1 MVIQTHGQA
10 INDLQTGK
18 SIRLAKVE
26 RGGSLEARRLPS
38 GSVAFYWRHTRAGKT
53 ERIPIGPYDPSAP
66 PKALKPGPRGY
77 AVAAALEAARVLAK
91 LDSEAPG
98 GLRAERSRQQAAEEV
113 ARKEELARGKYT
125 LQALCD
131 EYCNWLE
138 RQGKDSHREARN
150 ILRRNLL
157 EPHPELA
164 ATAANRVGKR
174 PIVEAARKLTEAGK
188 STTGRKLRS
197 YLRAAYACALRA
209 DSDATLPSSFI
220 AFNITTN
227 PVESI
232 TPIKGKTDKNPLS
245 LADLRKY
252 WKQLQKE
259 PGVIGAALRLQLLSG
274 AQRVAQLARLHERDV
289 TTTTIQLFDPKG
301 KRVDPRPHLL
311 PITKPMRAELA
322 QLAPTGYVLSTDGG
336 ITPMH
341 PTSIS
346 AWAAD
351 AGKRAGI
358 EGFQLKRVRSGVE
371 TALASVRVSKDVRG
385 QLQSHGLGG
394 VQDAHYD
401 AHEYLPV
408 KRQALDTLHKL
419 LEAEPAKNVT
429 PIKRKRAA

>member
-1 MVIQTHGQA
+1 MATPGQRISELSAGQA
-10 INDLQTGK
+10 AVLDKIP
-18 SIRLAKVE
+18 A
-26 RGGSLEARRLPS
+26 GGSLEARKLRS
-38 GSVAFYWRHTRAGKT
+38 GVVMLYWRHTENSRT
-53 ERIPIGPYDPSAP
+53 ERVPIGTYDSSAP
-66 PKALKPGPRGY
+66 PKALKSTARGY
-77 AVAAALEAARVLAK
+77 SVAAALEQARELAK
-91 LDSEAPG
+91 ENAETPG
-98 GLRAERSRQQAAEEV
+98 GLRAAKERQKAAQAAQERAEEERQRYTLKGLY
-113 ARKEELARGKYT
+113 ADYCALLKARGKPSW
-125 LQALCD
+125 QDA
-131 EYCNWLE
+131 ENIFSNHLE
-138 RQGKDSHREARN
+138 A
-150 ILRRNLL
+150 
-157 EPHPELA
+157 PFPELVAKPASNVEKREIVA
-164 ATAANRVGKR
+164 AVRR
-174 PIVEAARKLTEAGK
+174 LTEAGK
-188 STTGRKLRS
+188 SATGRKLRS

-245 LADLRKY
+245 LDDLRRY

-289 TTTTIQLFDPKG
+289 AATTIQLFDPKG